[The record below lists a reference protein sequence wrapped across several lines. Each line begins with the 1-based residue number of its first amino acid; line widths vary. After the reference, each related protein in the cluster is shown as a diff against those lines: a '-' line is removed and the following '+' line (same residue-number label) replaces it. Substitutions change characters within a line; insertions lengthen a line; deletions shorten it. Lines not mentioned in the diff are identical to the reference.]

1 MDFGKLPQVLSSDRS
16 NWKFFRSIIALFPF
30 SVVDTRG
37 LLSYI
42 RNSATPFTR
51 SIALTQTRFAQPNFT
66 FNMAGTRRSTRQ
78 AATKPNPSEAS
89 SKSKPAAAA
98 GTKRKAES
106 EAPAKGKRGKK
117 GAKKEQTTIEASMPS
132 DDKNGDSK
140 EDVEMKDE
148 QEAEPAEA
156 SNGKTGAD
164 EVAQRE
170 EEVRDQEPMDEEKK
184 EEPSAEKKEPETNGD
199 AKENSEEEPKKNG
212 FDALMDHTDK
222 DEDKNVT
229 EEGTGSKV
237 SKAEDAV
244 EDSSKREE
252 ATPSSILEKGIIY
265 FFFRGRVGIN
275 EPTDVN
281 DIARSYIVLRPVPH
295 GAKLGDGPIGDAGNN
310 RMLALPK
317 KVLPVSPKDR
327 FMTFV
332 EKANI
337 SMDDIKSQ
345 LSSSDYATKTAGAR
359 HTPAATPIGEGVY
372 AITQTGRETHLAYIL
387 TIPSE
392 LGEIQQGVGLRQRGS
407 YITSA
412 KNPQSSGPANA
423 NLPQGA
429 EYPKE
434 ILDEFHG
441 RGWMPLQ
448 PKLLNYENTQFLLIG
463 HNDDALEKAAKPQDG
478 EEEKPE
484 KETPLEE
491 METLEH
497 EDEIRVEHLKGE

>member
-1 MDFGKLPQVLSSDRS
+1 
-16 NWKFFRSIIALFPF
+16 
-30 SVVDTRG
+30 
-37 LLSYI
+37 
-42 RNSATPFTR
+42 
-51 SIALTQTRFAQPNFT
+51 
-66 FNMAGTRRSTRQ
+66 MAGTRRSTRQ
-78 AATKPNPSEAS
+78 AAAKSNSSES
-89 SKSKPAAAA
+89 PPQSKPAAAA

-106 EAPAKGKRGKK
+106 EASAKGTRGKK

-148 QEAEPAEA
+148 QEAKPAES
-156 SNGKTGAD
+156 SNGNTGAD

-170 EEVRDQEPMDEEKK
+170 EEVRDQELMGEGGK
-184 EEPSAEKKEPETNGD
+184 EEPSVEKKEPETNGD
-199 AKENSEEEPKKNG
+199 VKENGEEPKKNG
-212 FDALMDHTDK
+212 FDALMDHTGK

-237 SKAEDAV
+237 SKAENAV

-265 FFFRGRVGIN
+265 FFFRGRVGVN
-275 EPTDVN
+275 EPSDVN
-281 DIARSYIVLRPVPH
+281 DIARSYIVLRPLPH

-345 LSSSDYATKTAGAR
+345 LSSSDYTTKTAGAR

-392 LGEIQQGVGLRQRGS
+392 LGEIQQGVGLKQRGS

-423 NLPQGA
+423 SLPQGA
-429 EYPKE
+429 EYPQE

-463 HNDDALEKAAKPQDG
+463 HNDDALEKATKPQEG

-497 EDEIRVEHLKGE
+497 EDEIRVEHLKGDDSVFTDLGLSAKEYPEVQTTW

>member
-1 MDFGKLPQVLSSDRS
+1 
-16 NWKFFRSIIALFPF
+16 
-30 SVVDTRG
+30 
-37 LLSYI
+37 
-42 RNSATPFTR
+42 
-51 SIALTQTRFAQPNFT
+51 
-66 FNMAGTRRSTRQ
+66 MAGTRRSTRQ
-78 AATKPNPSEAS
+78 ATAKSNTSEAPS
-89 SKSKPAAAA
+89 QTKPAAAA

-106 EAPAKGKRGKK
+106 EGSAKGKRGKK
-117 GAKKEQTTIEASMPS
+117 GTKNEQTTIEASMPT

-148 QEAEPAEA
+148 QDPEPAEA
-156 SNGKTGAD
+156 SNGNSGAD

-170 EEVRDQEPMDEEKK
+170 EEVRDQEPMDEEKQD
-184 EEPSAEKKEPETNGD
+184 EPSAEKKVPETNGD
-199 AKENSEEEPKKNG
+199 VKGKAEEEPKKNG
-212 FDALMDHTDK
+212 FDALMDHSDK
-222 DEDKNVT
+222 DGDKNVT
-229 EEGTGSKV
+229 EEGSGSKV
-237 SKAEDAV
+237 SKAENAV
-244 EDSSKREE
+244 EDSSKRDE
-252 ATPSSILEKGIIY
+252 ATPSNILEKGIIY

-275 EPTDVN
+275 EPSDVN
-281 DIARSYIVLRPVPH
+281 EIARSYIVLRPLPH

-345 LSSSDYATKTAGAR
+345 LSSSDYSTKTAGVR
-359 HTPAATPIGEGVY
+359 HTPAAAPIGEGIY

-392 LGEIQQGVGLRQRGS
+392 LGEIQQEVGLRQRGS

-429 EYPKE
+429 EYPQE
-434 ILDEFHG
+434 YVLRGRSLRVYLLTSCRILDEFHG

-448 PKLLNYENTQFLLIG
+448 PRLLDYANTQFLLIG
-463 HNDDALEKAAKPQDG
+463 HNDDTLEKATKPQDG
-478 EEEKPE
+478 EEEKAK

-497 EDEIRVEHLKGE
+497 EDEIRVEHLKGEY

>member
-1 MDFGKLPQVLSSDRS
+1 
-16 NWKFFRSIIALFPF
+16 
-30 SVVDTRG
+30 
-37 LLSYI
+37 
-42 RNSATPFTR
+42 
-51 SIALTQTRFAQPNFT
+51 
-66 FNMAGTRRSTRQ
+66 MAGTRRSTRQ
-78 AATKPNPSEAS
+78 AAAKSNSSEALPQ
-89 SKSKPAAAA
+89 SKPAAAA

-117 GAKKEQTTIEASMPS
+117 DAKKEQTTIEASMPT

-170 EEVRDQEPMDEEKK
+170 EEVRDQEPMDEGKQ
-184 EEPSAEKKEPETNGD
+184 EEPSPETEKRETNGD
-199 AKENSEEEPKKNG
+199 VNNEEEPKKNG
-212 FDALMDHTDK
+212 FDALMDHNGK
-222 DEDKNVT
+222 DEDRNVT

-237 SKAEDAV
+237 SKPEDAV
-244 EDSSKREE
+244 EHSSEREE
-252 ATPSSILEKGIIY
+252 ATPSNILEKGIIY

-281 DIARSYIVLRPVPH
+281 DIARSYIVLRPLPH

-337 SMDDIKSQ
+337 SMDDIKNQ
-345 LSSSDYATKTAGAR
+345 LSSSDYTTKTAGAR
-359 HTPAATPIGEGVY
+359 HTPAATPIGEGIY

-392 LGEIQQGVGLRQRGS
+392 LGEVQQVRIFRSNS
-407 YITSA
+407 Y
-412 KNPQSSGPANA
+412 
-423 NLPQGA
+423 L
-429 EYPKE
+429 
-434 ILDEFHG
+434 F
-441 RGWMPLQ
+441 
-448 PKLLNYENTQFLLIG
+448 
-463 HNDDALEKAAKPQDG
+463 
-478 EEEKPE
+478 
-484 KETPLEE
+484 ETK
-491 METLEH
+491 T
-497 EDEIRVEHLKGE
+497 

>member
-1 MDFGKLPQVLSSDRS
+1 
-16 NWKFFRSIIALFPF
+16 
-30 SVVDTRG
+30 
-37 LLSYI
+37 
-42 RNSATPFTR
+42 
-51 SIALTQTRFAQPNFT
+51 
-66 FNMAGTRRSTRQ
+66 MAGTRRSTRQ
-78 AATKPNPSEAS
+78 AAAAKSNS
-89 SKSKPAAAA
+89 SDVSPPAKAPAAA

-106 EAPAKGKRGKK
+106 EGVAKGKQGKK
-117 GAKKEQTTIEASMPS
+117 GATEEQTTIEASMPS
-132 DDKNGDSK
+132 VDKDGDSK

-148 QEAEPAEA
+148 AEIEPAEA
-156 SNGKTGAD
+156 SNGKTGVD

-170 EEVRDQEPMDEEKK
+170 EEVRDQEPMDEGKQ
-184 EEPSAEKKEPETNGD
+184 EEPSAEDEKPETNGD
-199 AKENSEEEPKKNG
+199 AKEEPKKNG
-212 FDALMDHTDK
+212 FDALMDHTSK

-237 SKAEDAV
+237 SKADDAV
-244 EDSSKREE
+244 EASSKREE
-252 ATPSSILEKGIIY
+252 ATPSNILEKGIIY
-265 FFFRGRVGIN
+265 FFFRGRVGTN
-275 EPTDVN
+275 EPADVS
-281 DIARSYIVLRPVPH
+281 DVARSYIVLRPLPH

-317 KVLPVSPKDR
+317 KVLPASPKDR

-332 EKANI
+332 EKSNA
-337 SMDDIKSQ
+337 SMDDIKIQ
-345 LSSSDYATKTAGAR
+345 LSSSDYSTKTTGVR
-359 HTPAATPIGEGVY
+359 HTPAAAPIGEGIY

-392 LGEIQQGVGLRQRGS
+392 LGEIQQQMGLRERSS

-429 EYPKE
+429 EYPQEYVVHSQPQRKYLLITHR

-448 PKLLNYENTQFLLIG
+448 PRLLNYDNTQFLLIG

-478 EEEKPE
+478 EEDKAE
-484 KETPLEE
+484 KETPLEQL
-491 METLEH
+491 ETLEH
-497 EDEIRVEHLKGE
+497 EDEIRVEHLKGEQKSSYLENMLHANGRKAMIPSS

>member
-1 MDFGKLPQVLSSDRS
+1 
-16 NWKFFRSIIALFPF
+16 
-30 SVVDTRG
+30 
-37 LLSYI
+37 
-42 RNSATPFTR
+42 
-51 SIALTQTRFAQPNFT
+51 
-66 FNMAGTRRSTRQ
+66 MAGTRRSTRQ
-78 AATKPNPSEAS
+78 AAANSASNSAS
-89 SKSKPAAAA
+89 SQSQPVAAA

-117 GAKKEQTTIEASMPS
+117 GAKKEQTTIEESMPS
-132 DDKNGDSK
+132 DEKNGDIK

-148 QEAEPAEA
+148 EEAEPAET
-156 SNGKTGAD
+156 SNGKAGVD

-170 EEVRDQEPMDEEKK
+170 EEVRDQEPMGREKK
-184 EEPSAEKKEPETNGD
+184 EEPSEKTEPETNGD
-199 AKENSEEEPKKNG
+199 AKENGGEEPKKNG
-212 FDALMDHTDK
+212 FDALMDQSGNH
-222 DEDKNVT
+222 ENKNVT

-237 SKAEDAV
+237 PEAENAV

-252 ATPSSILEKGIIY
+252 AIPSNILEKGLIY

-275 EPTDVN
+275 EPSDVN
-281 DIARSYIVLRPVPH
+281 DVARSYIVLRPIPQ

-310 RMLALPK
+310 RILALPK

-327 FMTFV
+327 FLTFV

-345 LSSSDYATKTAGAR
+345 LSSSDYATKTAGVR

-372 AITQTGRETHLAYIL
+372 AITETGRETHLAYIL

-392 LGEIQQGVGLRQRGS
+392 LGEVQQGVGLRQRGS
-407 YITSA
+407 YFTSA

-423 NLPQGA
+423 SLPQGA
-429 EYPKE
+429 EYPQE

-448 PKLLNYENTQFLLIG
+448 PKLLNYDNTQFLLIG
-463 HNDDALEKAAKPQDG
+463 HNDDALEKAAKPQNG
-478 EEEKPE
+478 EEEEPE

-497 EDEIRVEHLKGE
+497 EDESRIKHLKGDDSVFTDLGLSAKEYPKLQTTW

>member
-1 MDFGKLPQVLSSDRS
+1 
-16 NWKFFRSIIALFPF
+16 
-30 SVVDTRG
+30 
-37 LLSYI
+37 
-42 RNSATPFTR
+42 
-51 SIALTQTRFAQPNFT
+51 
-66 FNMAGTRRSTRQ
+66 MAGTRRSTRQ
-78 AATKPNPSEAS
+78 AAAKSNASDAS
-89 SKSKPAAAA
+89 SQSQAPAAAAAA
-98 GTKRKAES
+98 GTKRKAET
-106 EAPAKGKRGKK
+106 EGVAKGKRGKK
-117 GAKKEQTTIEASMPS
+117 GAKEEQTTIEASMPS
-132 DDKNGDSK
+132 DDKNGDAN

-148 QEAEPAEA
+148 PEAEPAEA
-156 SNGKTGAD
+156 SNGKTGVD

-170 EEVRDQEPMDEEKK
+170 EEVRDQEPMDEGKQ
-184 EEPSAEKKEPETNGD
+184 EEPSVEEDKKIETNGD
-199 AKENSEEEPKKNG
+199 AKKDGEEEPKKNG

-229 EEGTGSKV
+229 AEGTGSKV
-237 SKAEDAV
+237 SEADNAV

-252 ATPSSILEKGIIY
+252 ATPSNILEKGIIY
-265 FFFRGRVGIN
+265 FFFRGRVGTN
-275 EPTDVN
+275 EPADVS
-281 DIARSYIVLRPVPH
+281 DVARSYIVLRPLPH
-295 GAKLGDGPIGDAGNN
+295 GAKLGEGPIGDAGTN

-332 EKANI
+332 EKSNV

-345 LSSSDYATKTAGAR
+345 LSSSDYSTKTAGVR
-359 HTPAATPIGEGVY
+359 HTPAAAPIGEGVY

-392 LGEIQQGVGLRQRGS
+392 LGEIQQQMGLRQRSS

-429 EYPKE
+429 EYPQEYVLQSKSLGNHLLNSHR

-448 PKLLNYENTQFLLIG
+448 PKLLNYDNTQFLLIG

-478 EEEKPE
+478 EEEKGE

-491 METLEH
+491 LETLEH
-497 EDEIRVEHLKGE
+497 EDEIRVEHLKGEQESSYLEDMHANGRKAMIPSSRIWG

>member
-1 MDFGKLPQVLSSDRS
+1 
-16 NWKFFRSIIALFPF
+16 
-30 SVVDTRG
+30 
-37 LLSYI
+37 
-42 RNSATPFTR
+42 
-51 SIALTQTRFAQPNFT
+51 
-66 FNMAGTRRSTRQ
+66 MAGTRQSTRQ
-78 AATKPNPSEAS
+78 AAAKSNSSES
-89 SKSKPAAAA
+89 PPQSKPAAAA

-106 EAPAKGKRGKK
+106 EASAKGTRGKK

-132 DDKNGDSK
+132 NDKDGDSR

-148 QEAEPAEA
+148 QEAKPAES
-156 SNGKTGAD
+156 SNGNTGVD
-164 EVAQRE
+164 EVTQRE
-170 EEVRDQEPMDEEKK
+170 EEVRDQELMGEGGK
-184 EEPSAEKKEPETNGD
+184 EEPSVEKQEPETNGD
-199 AKENSEEEPKKNG
+199 IKENGEEPKKNG
-212 FDALMDHTDK
+212 FDALMDHTGK

-237 SKAEDAV
+237 SKAENAV

-265 FFFRGRVGIN
+265 FFFRGRVGVN
-275 EPTDVN
+275 EPSDVN
-281 DIARSYIVLRPVPH
+281 DIARSYIVLRPLPH

-345 LSSSDYATKTAGAR
+345 LSSSDYTTKTAGAR

-392 LGEIQQGVGLRQRGS
+392 LGEIQQGVGLKQRGS

-423 NLPQGA
+423 SLPQGA
-429 EYPKE
+429 EYPQE
-434 ILDEFHG
+434 YVLCGQVITFNVLG
-441 RGWMPLQ
+441 SV
-448 PKLLNYENTQFLLIG
+448 LNGAGTGVAVLCYISFC
-463 HNDDALEKAAKPQDG
+463 AAD
-478 EEEKPE
+478 
-484 KETPLEE
+484 
-491 METLEH
+491 H
-497 EDEIRVEHLKGE
+497 

>member
-1 MDFGKLPQVLSSDRS
+1 MPV
-16 NWKFFRSIIALFPF
+16 
-30 SVVDTRG
+30 
-37 LLSYI
+37 
-42 RNSATPFTR
+42 
-51 SIALTQTRFAQPNFT
+51 
-66 FNMAGTRRSTRQ
+66 
-78 AATKPNPSEAS
+78 
-89 SKSKPAAAA
+89 AAA

-106 EAPAKGKRGKK
+106 EGSAKGKRGKK

-140 EDVEMKDE
+140 EDVEMKDGM
-148 QEAEPAEA
+148 EAEPAEA

-164 EVAQRE
+164 EVAQGE
-170 EEVRDQEPMDEEKK
+170 EEVRDQEPMDEDEEK
-184 EEPSAEKKEPETNGD
+184 EPSDEKKEPATNGG
-199 AKENSEEEPKKNG
+199 AKDDGDEPKKNG

-222 DEDKNVT
+222 NEDKNVT

-237 SKAEDAV
+237 SKADNAV
-244 EDSSKREE
+244 EESSKREE
-252 ATPSSILEKGIIY
+252 STPSNILEKGIIY

-275 EPTDVN
+275 EPNDVS
-281 DIARSYIVLRPVPH
+281 DIARSYIILRPLPH

-337 SMDDIKSQ
+337 SMDDVKSQ
-345 LSSSDYATKTAGAR
+345 LSSSDYTTKTAGAR
-359 HTPAATPIGEGVY
+359 HTPAAAPIGEGIY

-429 EYPKE
+429 EYPQE
-434 ILDEFHG
+434 YVLHIRSLRSGLLISCRILDEFHG

-448 PKLLNYENTQFLLIG
+448 PQLLNYENTQFLLIG
-463 HNDDALEKAAKPQDG
+463 HNDDALEKAAKAQDG

-497 EDEIRVEHLKGE
+497 EDEIRIEHLKGEWKP

>member
-1 MDFGKLPQVLSSDRS
+1 MNIKTARLPP
-16 NWKFFRSIIALFPF
+16 NP
-30 SVVDTRG
+30 
-37 LLSYI
+37 
-42 RNSATPFTR
+42 
-51 SIALTQTRFAQPNFT
+51 SIALTQSSLRPTYFII
-66 FNMAGTRRSTRQ
+66 NMAGTRRSTRQ
-78 AATKPNPSEAS
+78 AAAKSNPSEGPS
-89 SKSKPAAAA
+89 QSKPAAAA

-132 DDKNGDSK
+132 DDKDGDSK

-148 QEAEPAEA
+148 QGAEPAEA
-156 SNGKTGAD
+156 SGGKTGAD
-164 EVAQRE
+164 EVALME
-170 EEVRDQEPMDEEKK
+170 EEVRDQEPMDDDEKEEE
-184 EEPSAEKKEPETNGD
+184 EEPSAEDKEPETNGA
-199 AKENSEEEPKKNG
+199 AKENGEEEPKKNG
-212 FDALMDHTDK
+212 FDALMDHTGK

-237 SKAEDAV
+237 SEADNAV

-252 ATPSSILEKGIIY
+252 ATPSNILEKGIIY
-265 FFFRGRVGIN
+265 FFFRGRVGID
-275 EPTDVN
+275 EPNDVN
-281 DIARSYIVLRPVPH
+281 DIARSYIVLRPLPQ

-327 FMTFV
+327 FMIFV

-345 LSSSDYATKTAGAR
+345 LSSSDYTTKTAGAR
-359 HTPAATPIGEGVY
+359 HTPSATPIGEGVY

-392 LGEIQQGVGLRQRGS
+392 LGEVQQGVGLRQRGS

-412 KNPQSSGPANA
+412 KNPQSSAPANA
-423 NLPQGA
+423 SLPQGA
-429 EYPKE
+429 EYPQE

-441 RGWMPLQ
+441 RGWMALQ
-448 PKLLNYENTQFLLIG
+448 PKLLTYENTQFLLIG
-463 HNDDALEKAAKPQDG
+463 HNDDALEKAAKTQDG

-497 EDEIRVEHLKGE
+497 EDEIRVEHLKGDDSVFADLGLNAKEYPKLQTTW